1 MTEMILSLIN
11 KLAGAKEEIFTY
23 ITSAAGE
30 EHKVYEV
37 AYTCLDSVIAIMKL
51 VNFLVPIDTLFTCCI
66 IYLIMDIALFN
77 AGAVNWVIRR
87 IVDAIP

>member
-11 KLAGAKEEIFTY
+11 KLAGAKEEIFFH
-23 ITSAAGE
+23 INSAIGE

-37 AYTCLDSVIAIMKL
+37 AYTCLDSVIAIMKY
-51 VNFLVPIDTLFTCCI
+51 VNFLVPIDTIFTCCT

-77 AGAVNWVIRR
+77 AGVVNWVIRR

>member
-23 ITSAAGE
+23 ITSATGE

-37 AYTCLDSVIAIMKL
+37 AYACLDSVITMMKL

-77 AGAVNWVIRR
+77 AGAINWVIRR